1 MESLAYLVDG
11 IFISLERHSRMSGS
25 GLWDA
30 CCTVRRAGKSGLC
43 FLMQDS
49 NAAEYGRGGDSKARE
64 DEEKEDK

>member
-1 MESLAYLVDG
+1 MGFSSAWRDTQECQAQDCG
-11 IFISLERHSRMSGS
+11 TH
-25 GLWDA
+25 A